1 MRQQWLRLTLVL
13 IVMSILLPTM
23 HVAAKSTIEVQVD
36 FSVTD
41 KLKYGALSPAEITI
55 KNTGKDFLG
64 DMVVKSEKNNRE
76 VTTAQ
81 PLNIASGEEKKI
93 TVNLNGSQIAE
104 NPKVM
109 LPKIIAFYDGG
120 IEGGKKV
127 SATYQLVTQPQLYP
141 EDTPFIFTLTSNRER
156 LQAISDQLKKQLADS
171 VEVALTTQTFPQDVE
186 ALALANVLI
195 IDDVATQDLTKAQQ
209 NALIAWVRN
218 GGMLVAGTTPTTLG
232 ELNEHMPLQK
242 AEKQQLTIS
251 ENLTIPGYMTT
262 LEPGA
267 TVVKTTGTG
276 ETLVAQKPLGKGKV
290 VQFAFVIGDQ
300 PYHNNQAYGE
310 WLVSAVDM
318 QHQVMATTSA
328 AEYYRTANATFEAF
342 EVSASGILLAI
353 ILYVII
359 VGPILYMVLKK
370 LDKREYAWVI
380 IPTLA
385 VVVAITLFGFGAK
398 DRIRQPQTQQV
409 ASYVINEDSSLSG
422 TYMTSLLTNRGGT
435 FSFTFDDTTTAF
447 AMEATNLGAN
457 AQTAYTKG
465 QQVVFKDARYWSV
478 QQIQGESFIPKLGK
492 FDTSLVVADG
502 RVEGTVKN
510 NFPFDVQDVAIATG
524 KERIHLGTIKAGAT
538 LQVSA
543 EIPSNYLQAGQV
555 ALEAYQYT
563 AMPQQD
569 LDERL
574 HQMVSEAAV
583 LQTQDL
589 QSPILVGWT
598 DEPLIGLTYE
608 GKAKQKM
615 INYLAQPITA
625 TLQLQGDFS
634 ITSEVMN
641 KQLYDL
647 QTATAYTPSSVDEE
661 EWYFEGKETVMTL
674 EVPAQMVKDIAS
686 IKQITVEANATQ
698 GEVSIWNATTQ
709 AYEDIERMAPAASSK
724 DYIDGNQIKLLLT
737 GPEHEWYELPIVEL
751 KGVAQ

>member
-1 MRQQWLRLTLVL
+1 MRQQWLRLTVVL

-55 KNTGKDFLG
+55 KNTGKDFSG
-64 DMVVKSEKNNRE
+64 DIVVKSEKNYRE

-81 PLNIASGEEKKI
+81 PLDIASGEEKKI
-93 TVNLNGSQIAE
+93 TLNLNGSQIA
-104 NPKVM
+104 NDPKAM
-109 LPKIIAFYDGG
+109 LPEIIAFYDGG
-120 IEGGKKV
+120 IEEGKKV

-141 EDTPFIFTLTSNRER
+141 EETPFVFTLTSNPDR
-156 LQAISDQLKKQLADS
+156 LHAVSVQLKKQLADS
-171 VEVALTTQTFPQDVE
+171 VEVALTKQTFPQDVD
-186 ALALANVLI
+186 ALSLANVLI

-209 NALIAWVRN
+209 NALITWVRN
-218 GGMLVAGTTPTTLG
+218 GGMLVAGTTPAKLG
-232 ELNEHMPLQK
+232 ELNEYMPLQQG
-242 AEKQQLTIS
+242 AKQQLTIS
-251 ENLTIPGYMTT
+251 ENLTIPGFTT
-262 LEPGA
+262 KLESGA
-267 TVVKTTGTG
+267 TVVKTTATG
-276 ETLVAQKPLGKGKV
+276 ETVVAQKPLGKGKI
-290 VQFAFVIGDQ
+290 VQLAFVIGDQ
-300 PYHNNQAYGE
+300 PYNNNQAYGE
-310 WLVSAVDM
+310 WFVSAVDM
-318 QHQVMATTSA
+318 QHQAMSTTNVD
-328 AEYYRTANATFEAF
+328 EYYRNASSTFEAF

-359 VGPILYMVLKK
+359 VGPVLYMVLKK

-380 IPTLA
+380 IPALA
-385 VVVAITLFGFGAK
+385 VVVAVTLFGFGAK
-398 DRIRQPQTQQV
+398 DRIGQPQTQQV
-409 ASYVINEDSSLSG
+409 ASYVVNEDSSLSG
-422 TYMTSLLTNRGGT
+422 TYMTSLLTNRGGK

-447 AMEATNLGAN
+447 AMEAANFGTNT
-457 AQTAYTKG
+457 QTAYTKG

-478 QQIQGESFIPKLGK
+478 QQIQGESFITKLGK
-492 FDTSLVVADG
+492 FDTSLVVSDG

-524 KERIHLGTIKAGAT
+524 TERIKLGTIKAGAT

-563 AMPQQD
+563 ASPQQG
-569 LDERL
+569 LDEGL

-598 DEPLIGLTYE
+598 DEPLVGLTYE
-608 GKAKQKM
+608 GKAKQKT

-625 TLQLQGDFS
+625 ALQLQGDFS
-634 ITSEVMN
+634 ITSDVMTKN
-641 KQLYDL
+641 VYDL
-647 QTATAYTPSSVDEE
+647 QTATAYTPSSLDET
-661 EWYFEGKETVMTL
+661 EWYFEGKETVITL

-686 IKQITVEANATQ
+686 IKQITVQANATQ
-698 GEVSIWNATTQ
+698 GEVSIWNVTTQ
-709 AYEDIERMAPAASSK
+709 AYEDIERMASTASSK

-737 GPEHEWYELPIVEL
+737 GPEHEWYELPLVEL